1 MAKKDEEKTREYYME
16 ECCKLRSRLRNC
28 ETRKFENMYYALKRE
43 LAQLKQTTQ
52 ENDSMTKEGTQHNK
66 KEKDLTNPIKELKNS
81 FQKEKKQLENKV
93 ETLKEKNKAYK
104 QEIFQLKANNQTLEL
119 KLTQFKAQQ
128 KKQIETYEE
137 ILKTFTIK
145 NKKVFDK
152 YLLEKDDDIRI
163 STSTIMLDFEYMF
176 VFQKLFEMH
185 VFDYIVDRQNPTDKT
200 EADTNM
206 LIYLCKEWS
215 SAITKRYIFN
225 RGLDVRELKKQF
237 RSFVNP
243 YIEHVND
250 FMLSGN
256 IENATC

>member
-1 MAKKDEEKTREYYME
+1 MDLCYR
-16 ECCKLRSRLRNC
+16 LRS
-28 ETRKFENMYYALKRE
+28 
-43 LAQLKQTTQ
+43 
-52 ENDSMTKEGTQHNK
+52 
-66 KEKDLTNPIKELKNS
+66 ELKKHENVKQPQTLQKS
-81 FQKEKKQLENKV
+81 FEKEKKQLENKV

-104 QEIFQLKANNQTLEL
+104 QEILQLKTDNQSKEL
-119 KLTQFKAQQ
+119 KITQFKAQQ

-185 VFDYIVDRQNPTDKT
+185 VFDFIVDRQNPTDKT

-225 RGLDVRELKKQF
+225 QGLDVRELKKQF

-243 YIEHVND
+243 YIEP
-250 FMLSGN
+250 
-256 IENATC
+256 